1 MLMSLKQKKVKLK
14 PRIKLNQHSNIE
26 TTANWFFKSPLRL
39 KGTWYIQ
46 FTIHF
51 SNSEQQ
57 FYQTINITLHCL
69 KIHEKTKS
77 DGRIILIGSQMKSQS
92 HLSLMISHTY
102 RPVYAMSFL
111 RNSLKKLIL

>member
-1 MLMSLKQKKVKLK
+1 MLMSLEQKKVKLK

-46 FTIHF
+46 FTIYF

-57 FYQTINITLHCL
+57 FFQSINITLHCL

-77 DGRIILIGSQMKSQS
+77 DGRIVLIGSQMKSQS
-92 HLSLMISHTY
+92 HLSLMISHTIDLCTLW
-102 RPVYAMSFL
+102 AFL
-111 RNSLKKLIL
+111 PIP